1 MGLELTEKSRVES
14 KYSSGVVPV
23 WFTEKIHDPAPAAG
37 KEKGTTVSL
46 PLNAGAP
53 HKAVMVVPPSVAVM
67 VGRSLGAAS
76 KPTKEKVP
84 EIKVVLVDV
93 QAADAGALGD
103 DCTARVAPK
112 ISATTPKVRAK
123 GRRQRTSPARIELR
137 PMATRSQSVEPVRAK
152 QSTVCIVKNYKVRYE
167 RAQWSTAL

>member
-1 MGLELTEKSRVES
+1 LPTATRKVKVSGLLPTVVAVVVAASKGPPVNMGLELTEKAKVES
-14 KYSSGVVPV
+14 KYSSGVFPV

-37 KEKGTTVSL
+37 KEKGTTVSF
-46 PLNAGAP
+46 PLNVGAP

-84 EIKVVLVDV
+84 EIKVVLVDM

-103 DCTARVAPK
+103 D
-112 ISATTPKVRAK
+112 
-123 GRRQRTSPARIELR
+123 
-137 PMATRSQSVEPVRAK
+137 
-152 QSTVCIVKNYKVRYE
+152 
-167 RAQWSTAL
+167 